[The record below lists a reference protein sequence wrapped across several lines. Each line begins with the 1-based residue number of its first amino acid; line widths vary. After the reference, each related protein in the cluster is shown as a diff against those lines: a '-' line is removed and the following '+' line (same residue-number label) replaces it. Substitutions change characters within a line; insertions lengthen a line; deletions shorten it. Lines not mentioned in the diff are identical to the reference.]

1 MKKKR
6 AITAVISIIYVVFL
20 LLCSYSGPVK
30 DGPVYAPLHGPR
42 EIIFS
47 SGSFPED
54 STELNLVIQP
64 QELELLDYFKDLKSV
79 DFSGSTCYEQLHAW
93 EKAHPDVA
101 VTYSFSFPTGAT
113 ADNHTEAL
121 DLSGIN
127 SSNLADTISILK
139 YAPNL
144 KSINLGEATPEASLS
159 AEEVASIQA
168 AAPNAKLDY
177 KIQLLGDFVSLDV
190 ETLDLSTLAVEN
202 VDEVS
207 AALKCLSN
215 LKNVTLGS
223 EETNDLSIDN
233 IVQLENAAPNAVFD
247 YSFSLYEQAL
257 NTSDETVSFSHIP
270 MTDRGAAV
278 RKILPMMKSCKYLDM
293 DSCEVSNEDM
303 ASIRADF
310 PDIKVVWR
318 IWFGSHYSVRTDV
331 ERILASKPSKGG
343 TLNDKEVE
351 VLKYCTDVKYMD
363 LGHNEAITNLSFVN
377 SMPNLEVFICAMN
390 PISDISYLANC
401 PKLEYLE
408 LNTTKVADLSPLSGL
423 KELRHLNIANCE
435 NVSDISPLYGLTE
448 LERLWIGSIDPVPP
462 EQVEKMQQCAPN
474 CDINTVT
481 VDPTGGKWRLQGYTE
496 LSLQRYEETGWLQEV
511 LHPRYELLKKQ
522 FGYTDADFSFTWNDP
537 LY

>member
-1 MKKKR
+1 MKTR
-6 AITAVISIIYVVFL
+6 RTITAVISIIYVVFL

-30 DGPVYAPLHGPR
+30 DGPIYAPLHGPR

-47 SGSFPED
+47 AGSFPED
-54 STELNLVIQP
+54 STELSFAIQA
-64 QELELLDYFKDLKSV
+64 QEFELLDYFKDLKSV
-79 DFSGSTCYEQLHAW
+79 DFSGSTCYAEIQDW
-93 EKAHPDVA
+93 EKAHPDIS
-101 VTYSFSFPTGAT
+101 VTYTLSFPTGVT
-113 ADNHTEAL
+113 ADNRTETL
-121 DLSGIN
+121 DLSGID
-127 SSNLADTISILK
+127 SATVAEAANLLQ
-139 YAPNL
+139 YAPNI
-144 KSINLGEATPEASLS
+144 KSIDLGEATPEASLS

-177 KIQLLGDFVSLDV
+177 KIELLGDFVSLDI

-202 VDEVS
+202 VDDVS
-207 AALKCLSN
+207 AALKCLTN
-215 LKNVTLGS
+215 LKTVVLGS
-223 EETNDLSIDN
+223 EDTNDLSVDN

-247 YSFSLYEQAL
+247 YSFTLYEQSL

-270 MTDRGAAV
+270 MSDGGAAV
-278 RKILPMMKSCKYLDM
+278 RNILPMMKSCTYLDM

-303 ASIRADF
+303 ASIRDDF
-310 PDIKVVWR
+310 PDMKVVWR
-318 IWFGSHYSVRTDV
+318 IWFGNHYSVRTDV

-343 TLNDKEVE
+343 TLDDGEVE

-390 PISDISYLANC
+390 PISDISPLANC

-408 LNTTKVADLSPLSGL
+408 LNTTKVSDLSPLSGL

-435 NVSDISPLYGLTE
+435 NVTDISPLYGLTE
-448 LERLWIGSIDPVPP
+448 LERLWIGSIDPVPA
-462 EQVEKMQQCAPN
+462 EQVEEMKKCAPN

-481 VDPTGGKWRLQGYTE
+481 VDPTGGQWRLQGYTE